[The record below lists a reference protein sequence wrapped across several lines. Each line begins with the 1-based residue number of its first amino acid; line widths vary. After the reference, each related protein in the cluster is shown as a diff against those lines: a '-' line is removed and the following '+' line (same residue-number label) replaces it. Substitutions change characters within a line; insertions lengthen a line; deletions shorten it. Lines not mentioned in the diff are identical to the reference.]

1 MIVVRTPLRISFVGG
16 GSDFPDYFR
25 AHGGAVLS
33 TAIDKYVYVI
43 VKERFDD
50 QIYIN
55 YSRKEIVDSVAD
67 IQHELVREAMRIT
80 GVDRGVEIT
89 TLADVPSSG
98 TGLGSSSS
106 ITVGLL
112 QALYAYK
119 GVLVTAEQLAQQ
131 ACEIEIERCKKPI
144 GKQDQYIAAFGGLR
158 VIQFHPDNS
167 VAVQS
172 VDCGEAVRQQLNREL
187 LLFYTDVTRIAGGVL
202 QEQQQN
208 ILARRDELAEI
219 AALVEPGRVCICGG
233 DCGQGRARHRRTAVR
248 CQNMGRGRG
257 RAHPVLMPA
266 CGGKSVSSA
275 KSKIRQD
282 KRKHRCQSPRW
293 GTVGEPSGLGLRSQR
308 EVRRRHR
315 WTPQPPRVAR
325 ACSLLRP

>member
-16 GSDFPDYFR
+16 GSDFPDYYR

-55 YSRKEIVDSVAD
+55 YSRKEIVNSVAD

-158 VIQFHPDNS
+158 VIQFNRDNS
-167 VAVQS
+167 VVVQS
-172 VDCGEAVRQQLNREL
+172 VGSAEAVRQQLNREL
-187 LLFYTDVTRIAGGVL
+187 LLFYTDVTRSASGVL
-202 QEQQQN
+202 QEQQRN
-208 ILARRDELAEI
+208 IQERRSELAEMV
-219 AALVEPGRVCICGG
+219 ALVEPGRACIVDADLTRLGELLHRG
-233 DCGQGRARHRRTAVR
+233 WELKKGLASAVSSTWIDSLYAAGRVAGAT
-248 CQNMGRGRG
+248 
-257 RAHPVLMPA
+257 
-266 CGGKSVSSA
+266 GGKIAGAGGGGFLLLHCPLDRQSRVRAALSNLRELPFSLERDG
-275 KSKIRQD
+275 SRVIFNIR
-282 KRKHRCQSPRW
+282 S
-293 GTVGEPSGLGLRSQR
+293 
-308 EVRRRHR
+308 
-315 WTPQPPRVAR
+315 
-325 ACSLLRP
+325 

>member
-16 GSDFPDYFR
+16 GSDFPDYYS
-25 AHGGAVLS
+25 AQAGAVLS

-208 ILARRDELAEI
+208 IPARRGELAEM
-219 AALVEPGRVCICGG
+219 AALVEPGRACICGG
-233 DCGQGRARHRRTAVR
+233 DLVQLGELLHCGWELKKGLASGVSSTWIDGLYAAARDAGAT
-248 CQNMGRGRG
+248 
-257 RAHPVLMPA
+257 
-266 CGGKSVSSA
+266 GGKIAGAGGGGFLLLHCPLDRQSMVRATLIELRELPFSLERDGSRVIFN
-275 KSKIRQD
+275 IR
-282 KRKHRCQSPRW
+282 P
-293 GTVGEPSGLGLRSQR
+293 
-308 EVRRRHR
+308 
-315 WTPQPPRVAR
+315 
-325 ACSLLRP
+325 

>member
-16 GSDFPDYFR
+16 GSDFPDYYR

-144 GKQDQYIAAFGGLR
+144 GKQDQFIAAFGGLR

-208 ILARRDELAEI
+208 IPARRGELAEM

-233 DCGQGRARHRRTAVR
+233 DLVRLGELLHRGWELKKGLASGVSSTWIDGLYAAARDAGAT
-248 CQNMGRGRG
+248 
-257 RAHPVLMPA
+257 
-266 CGGKSVSSA
+266 GGKIAGAGGGGFLLLHCPLDRQSMVRAALSELRELPFSLERDG
-275 KSKIRQD
+275 SRVIFNIR
-282 KRKHRCQSPRW
+282 P
-293 GTVGEPSGLGLRSQR
+293 
-308 EVRRRHR
+308 
-315 WTPQPPRVAR
+315 
-325 ACSLLRP
+325 

>member
-208 ILARRDELAEI
+208 IPARRGELAEM
-219 AALVEPGRVCICGG
+219 AALVEPGRACICGG
-233 DCGQGRARHRRTAVR
+233 DLVQLGELLHCGWELKKGLASGVSSTWIDGLYAAARDAGAT
-248 CQNMGRGRG
+248 
-257 RAHPVLMPA
+257 
-266 CGGKSVSSA
+266 GGKIAGAGGGGFLLLHCPLDRQSMVRATLIELRELPFSLERDGSRVIFN
-275 KSKIRQD
+275 IR
-282 KRKHRCQSPRW
+282 P
-293 GTVGEPSGLGLRSQR
+293 
-308 EVRRRHR
+308 
-315 WTPQPPRVAR
+315 
-325 ACSLLRP
+325 

>member
-16 GSDFPDYFR
+16 GSDFPDYYR

-131 ACEIEIERCKKPI
+131 ACQIEIERCKKPI
-144 GKQDQYIAAFGGLR
+144 GKQDQYIAAYGGLR
-158 VIQFHPDNS
+158 VIQFNRDNS
-167 VAVQS
+167 VVVQS
-172 VDCGEAVRQQLNREL
+172 VDSAEAVRQQLNREL
-187 LLFYTDVTRIAGGVL
+187 LLFYTDVTRSASGVL
-202 QEQQQN
+202 REQQQN
-208 ILARRDELAEI
+208 IQERSRELAEMV
-219 AALVEPGRVCICGG
+219 ALVEPGRACIVDADLARLGELLHRG
-233 DCGQGRARHRRTAVR
+233 WELKKGLASAVSSTWIDGLYAAARAAGAT
-248 CQNMGRGRG
+248 
-257 RAHPVLMPA
+257 
-266 CGGKSVSSA
+266 GGKIA
-275 KSKIRQD
+275 GAGGGGFLLLHCPLDRQ
-282 KRKHRCQSPRW
+282 S
-293 GTVGEPSGLGLRSQR
+293 TV
-308 EVRRRHR
+308 
-315 WTPQPPRVAR
+315 RVALSKLR
-325 ACSLLRP
+325 ELPFSLERDGSRVIFNIRS

>member
-1 MIVVRTPLRISFVGG
+1 MIVVRAPLRISFVGG
-16 GSDFPDYFR
+16 GSDFPDYYR

-55 YSRKEIVDSVAD
+55 YSRKEIVESVAD

-112 QALYAYK
+112 QALNAYK

-158 VIQFHPDNS
+158 VIQFNRDNS
-167 VAVQS
+167 VVVQS
-172 VDCGEAVRQQLNREL
+172 VDSAEAVRQQLNREL
-187 LLFYTDVTRIAGGVL
+187 LLFYTDVTRSASGVL
-202 QEQQQN
+202 HEQQQN
-208 ILARRDELAEI
+208 IQERRSELAEMV
-219 AALVEPGRVCICGG
+219 ALVEPGRACIVEADLTRLGG
-233 DCGQGRARHRRTAVR
+233 LLHRGWELKKGLAS
-248 CQNMGRGRG
+248 
-257 RAHPVLMPA
+257 A
-266 CGGKSVSSA
+266 VSSTW
-275 KSKIRQD
+275 ID
-282 KRKHRCQSPRW
+282 
-293 GTVGEPSGLGLRSQR
+293 GLYAA
-308 EVRRRHR
+308 
-315 WTPQPPRVAR
+315 AR
-325 ACSLLRP
+325 PAMTIASHHCNFVHV